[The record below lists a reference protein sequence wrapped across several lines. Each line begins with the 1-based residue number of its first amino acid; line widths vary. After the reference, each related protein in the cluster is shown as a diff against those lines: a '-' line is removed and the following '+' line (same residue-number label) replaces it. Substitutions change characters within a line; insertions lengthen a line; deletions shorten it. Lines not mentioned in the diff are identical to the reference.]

1 MATLAMGLGSAVVL
15 GDLRILSANISL
27 IRTGLQLSNSM
38 AIIVSSL
45 ATLTLAASVLGA
57 GVLGDR
63 YGMRR
68 MFLVGASGAVVFGLL
83 GAVAPNVVV
92 LLIARAG
99 IGVAGAFV
107 SALSLGIM
115 NAVFPPDRRA
125 IAIAWFLA
133 VIYVLGVLPGTAG
146 GLLAERLGWRAGALV
161 TPVLA
166 IIVVALT
173 MRYVPE
179 THRSHRGIDVLG
191 LLLVAVALV
200 GVMYGTAQL
209 NSGVHPGAIAPLLV
223 GIIAGTAFL
232 WWESRS
238 DHPALDLGIFRSLRF
253 TAAVTAGAANNLV
266 QGGSGIMIIF
276 YLVVIRDQ
284 PTWIVAVL
292 MIPATL
298 LSALAAL
305 GAGRVAARIGDCAVL
320 VAGLSVLAVSLLLR
334 LLFGLD
340 TPIVAVGAVMALM
353 MIGGAIVQTPQTTVM
368 MSSAPPELGGVVSAV
383 KAAVGS
389 SFNGLGSSLFAM
401 VAIAASY
408 LDLGPDLAGTGIT
421 AEQAGALLSA
431 GDSAPIGPALD
442 PARTQWVIS
451 EATSSVLEAA
461 DAMNVLMALI
471 ALGAAAAV
479 LVLFRRTSPH

>member
-1 MATLAMGLGSAVVL
+1 
-15 GDLRILSANISL
+15 
-27 IRTGLQLSNSM
+27 
-38 AIIVSSL
+38 
-45 ATLTLAASVLGA
+45 
-57 GVLGDR
+57 
-63 YGMRR
+63 

-99 IGVAGAFV
+99 IGVAFAFL
-107 SALSLGIM
+107 SALSLAIM
-115 NAVFPPDRRA
+115 NAVFAPEKRA

-133 VIYVLGVLPGTAG
+133 AIYILGVLPGTLG
-146 GLLAERLGWRAGALV
+146 GMLAERIGWRAGALV

-209 NSGVHPGAIAPLLV
+209 KNGVHPGAIAPLLV
-223 GIIAGTAFL
+223 GIGAGAAFL
-232 WWESRS
+232 WWELRS
-238 DHPALDLGIFRSLRF
+238 DDPALDLRIFRSRRF

-266 QGGSGIMIIF
+266 QGGSGIMVIF
-276 YLVVIRDQ
+276 YLVVVRDQ
-284 PTWIVAVL
+284 PTWIVAIL

-298 LSALAAL
+298 LSALASL
-305 GAGRVAARIGDCAVL
+305 GAGRAAARIGDCAVL

-401 VAIAASY
+401 VAIVLSY
-408 LDLGPDLAGTGIT
+408 VDLGPDLAGTGIT

-431 GDSAPIGPALD
+431 GDAAPTGPALD
-442 PARTQWVIS
+442 SARTQWVIS
-451 EATSSVLEAA
+451 EVTSSVLEAA

-471 ALGAAAAV
+471 AMGAAAAV

>member
-1 MATLAMGLGSAVVL
+1 
-15 GDLRILSANISL
+15 
-27 IRTGLQLSNSM
+27 
-38 AIIVSSL
+38 
-45 ATLTLAASVLGA
+45 
-57 GVLGDR
+57 
-63 YGMRR
+63 
-68 MFLVGASGAVVFGLL
+68 
-83 GAVAPNVVV
+83 
-92 LLIARAG
+92 
-99 IGVAGAFV
+99 
-107 SALSLGIM
+107 
-115 NAVFPPDRRA
+115 
-125 IAIAWFLA
+125 
-133 VIYVLGVLPGTAG
+133 
-146 GLLAERLGWRAGALV
+146 
-161 TPVLA
+161 
-166 IIVVALT
+166 
-173 MRYVPE
+173 
-179 THRSHRGIDVLG
+179 
-191 LLLVAVALV
+191 
-200 GVMYGTAQL
+200 L

-223 GIIAGTAFL
+223 GIIAGIAFL

-305 GAGRVAARIGDCAVL
+305 GAGRVAARVGDCAVL

-334 LLFGLD
+334 PLFGLD

-389 SFNGLGSSLFAM
+389 SFNGLGASLFAM

-442 PARTQWVIS
+442 PSLTQKVIS

-461 DAMNVLMALI
+461 DAMNLIMALI
-471 ALGAAAAV
+471 ALSAAAAV
-479 LVLFRRTSPH
+479 VVLFRRPSPH